1 MELVRGLIN
10 AAVKVVVKAV
20 FNNVAIVLAYVKII
34 KDLIRKIIF
43 NLFRKKYLTNS
54 ILCSIIYLGGT
65 HE

>member
-1 MELVRGLIN
+1 MHLS
-10 AAVKVVVKAV
+10 KKVVKAV
-20 FNNVAIVLAYVKII
+20 VKTAAIVLAYVKII
-34 KDLIRKIIF
+34 KVLIRKIIF